1 MFNVDLL
8 QIASPQTVSFMG
20 LKQYKKSSQRRARDS
35 NPRTCNS
42 QQFSRLPQS
51 TTLPALRGKSK
62 GSNFEQQKIINSF
75 INFLSINGALSI
87 LVR

>member
-1 MFNVDLL
+1 MSVLFLL
-8 QIASPQTVSFMG
+8 FP
-20 LKQYKKSSQRRARDS
+20 RRARDS

-62 GSNFEQQKIINSF
+62 GSNFVEQKIVTSF
-75 INFLSINGALSI
+75 LFFLLQRI
-87 LVR
+87 LYEDVRI